1 MSIEQALEKIKRQ
14 SAAQGDSRN
23 LPASVTQGSNR
34 KEQRPARTDLAPPRE
49 FPVAECAP
57 DVAVTQHVL
66 LPGTILAANER
77 MTAAYRIIRAR
88 LLHRIQANNW
98 TTIAVTSPEAGEGK
112 TLTSINLAL
121 SLARDSTHSVF
132 LIDLDM
138 RNPSVCAYLGVQPP
152 QELLT
157 YFSSAGPAQQAPLFS
172 IGVENL
178 AIAGSVTPSNLGSDL
193 LSDGRLERLIDEIRG
208 FARKPIV
215 LLDLPPILV
224 TDEAISLAPKVD
236 ATLLTVSEGKT
247 RRDSLVRTKQLLA
260 EFTSAGIV
268 LNRSRE
274 ELHRGGYYAYD

>member
-1 MSIEQALEKIKRQ
+1 MSIEQALEKLKRK

-23 LPASVTQGSNR
+23 LPASVTRSSNR
-34 KEQRPARTDLAPPRE
+34 REQRPARSDLPPLRE
-49 FPVAECAP
+49 FPVVACTP
-57 DVAVTQHVL
+57 DVAVARHVL

-77 MTAAYRIIRAR
+77 ITAAYRIIRAR

-121 SLARDSTHSVF
+121 SLARDLTHNVF
-132 LIDLDM
+132 LIDLDL

-152 QELLT
+152 QELLA
-157 YFSSAGPAQQAPLFS
+157 YFSSGGPAQAPLFS

-193 LSDGRLERLIDEIRG
+193 LGDGRLERLIDEIKG
-208 FARKPIV
+208 FARSPVV

-224 TDEAISLAPKVD
+224 TDEALSLAPKVD
-236 ATLLTVSEGKT
+236 ATLLTVAEGKT
-247 RRDSLVRTKQLLA
+247 RRDSLLRTKQLLA

-274 ELHRGGYYAYD
+274 ELHRTGYYAYE